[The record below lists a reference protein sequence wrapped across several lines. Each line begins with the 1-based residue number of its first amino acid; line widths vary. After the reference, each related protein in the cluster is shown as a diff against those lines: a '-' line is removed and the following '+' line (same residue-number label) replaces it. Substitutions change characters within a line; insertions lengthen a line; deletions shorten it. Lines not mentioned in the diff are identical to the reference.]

1 MPKLK
6 ALPAFLLIFLLT
18 ELLFNFFFADFE
30 NAVYDIKLRIF
41 AKKVDSR
48 VVLVDIDNYSL
59 EFYQQKFNIPWPWPR
74 SFYARML
81 PLLGQAQ
88 AVAFDLI
95 FSENSLYEGE
105 DRLFADAAAAHG
117 GVVFP
122 VIFDAAARDNPPIS
136 RFALDR
142 LPPNA
147 DNSFSGVQ
155 APIEPLLNACFAIG
169 AVNQEPEKDG
179 LYRRMRHHFLFDKQA
194 YPSLSLALFRAV
206 EPAAATVKLPLDREG
221 KVMLKFYTRD
231 SFTTYNAASVIQSAL
246 QMEKGDAPQLSPKL
260 FAGRIVI
267 VGATASG
274 LLDFRPYPLDKLG
287 TGYEVIAN
295 GVENLLRRDFI
306 TPVPAWQTHIAL
318 FLAGLL
324 LHLLLLRNTSLTR
337 EVMWIFLFLAG
348 LVFLNLGLFAAGRQV
363 ELLSF
368 AALFVSIG
376 SYNGYRGYSQSRREK
391 IFVQNLF
398 KNYVSEK
405 LLDRIMQDPRMLK
418 LGGEKVPVTVFFS
431 DLAGFTTLAEKL
443 SPEEVV
449 RLLNRYLERMTTVI
463 LAHDGYVDKFEGDA
477 IMAFWGAPLPQA
489 DQRGQAARAA
499 LECQAQLK
507 QLNREFRRNGL
518 PEFHMRIGLNSGNAV
533 AGNIGSERKFE
544 YTLIGDAVN
553 FASRLEG
560 VNKFYGTKIAM
571 GLDCARGLA
580 DDLLTRKLDRVIVKG
595 KAEVEEIYEL
605 LGRKEDYSVA
615 EIQAFRDFEAGL
627 NLYFNGDFESAGRI
641 FAKLTASD
649 PVAAVF
655 LERCRRLLASAP
667 ENWNGAWAFHEK

>member
-6 ALPAFLLIFLLT
+6 ALAAFLLIFVLT
-18 ELLFNFFFADFE
+18 ALLFNFFFSDFE
-30 NAVYDIKLRIF
+30 NAVHDLKLRIF

-59 EFYQQKFNIPWPWPR
+59 EFYQQEFNIPWPWPR

-81 PLLGQAQ
+81 NLLGQAR

-95 FSENSLYEGE
+95 FTEDSLYEGE
-105 DRLFADAAAAHG
+105 DRLFADAAARHG
-117 GVVFP
+117 RVLFP
-122 VIFDAAARDNPPIS
+122 VIFDAAARKTPVIS

-142 LPPNA
+142 PPPNA
-147 DNSFSGVQ
+147 SKSFSGVQ
-155 APIEPLLNACFAIG
+155 APIDPLLNACFAIG

-179 LYRRMRHHFLFDKQA
+179 LFRRMRHHFVFHRQA
-194 YPSLSLALFRAV
+194 YASLPLALFRAADS
-206 EPAAATVKLPLDREG
+206 AAAAVRLPLDQDG
-221 KVMLKFYTRD
+221 KVTLKFYNRD
-231 SFTTYNAASVIQSAL
+231 SFATYNAASVIQSAL
-246 QMEKGDAPQLSPKL
+246 QLEKGEAPQLSPKL
-260 FAGRIVI
+260 FAGKIVI

-274 LLDFRPYPLDKLG
+274 LLDFRPYPLDNKG
-287 TGYEVIAN
+287 AGYEIMAN
-295 GVENLLRRDFI
+295 SLENLLRRDFI
-306 TPVPAWQTHIAL
+306 TPVPAWQVHIAL

-324 LHLLLLRNTSLTR
+324 LHFLLLRTASLTR
-337 EVMWIFLFLAG
+337 EVLWIVLFLSG
-348 LVFLNLGLFAAGRQV
+348 LVFLNLVLFAAGRQM

-368 AALFVSIG
+368 VTLFIMIG

-405 LLDRIMQDPRMLK
+405 LLDRIMLDPRMLK
-418 LGGEKVPVTVFFS
+418 LGGDKVPVTVFFS

-449 RLLNRYLERMTTVI
+449 QLLNRYLDRMTAVI

-477 IMAFWGAPLPQA
+477 VMAFWGAPLPQA
-489 DQRGQAARAA
+489 DQRGHAARAA
-499 LECQAQLK
+499 LECQAQLR
-507 QLNREFRRNGL
+507 QLNQEFRRNGW
-518 PEFHMRIGLNSGNAV
+518 PEFHMRIGLNSGNAI

-571 GLDCARGLA
+571 GANCALGLPEG
-580 DDLLTRKLDRVIVKG
+580 LLFRRLDRVKVKG
-595 KAEVEEIYEL
+595 KAKAGEIYEL

-615 EIQAFRDFEAGL
+615 ETKAFRDFEAGL
-627 NLYFNGDFESAGRI
+627 DLYFSGDFEPAGRI
-641 FAKLTASD
+641 FATLAPKDA
-649 PVAAVF
+649 VADVF
-655 LERCRRLLASAP
+655 LERCRKLLADPP
-667 ENWNGAWAFHEK
+667 EDWNGVWVFHEK